1 MKRRTEIVGAGLL
14 AAVSLGTLAWAGP
27 RRATEVLSLAPLP
40 SRLAPSPRDDNHA
53 NGNFAGKLPIHELNE
68 QEAIL
73 HALNRL
79 GFGPRPGQV
88 EQIEKTGLENW
99 IQAQLHPE
107 NISDPVVDARLAQF
121 PALGLS
127 AAGLL
132 DQYPPQDIAA
142 KRLGM
147 KVDEY
152 QRHLQELA
160 KQPGGMNSLPFKD
173 QNEIV
178 NELMEVKGNRAV
190 HRGQQL
196 AGQVFFLWLHI

>member
-1 MKRRTEIVGAGLL
+1 MPAENDKSSA
-14 AAVSLGTLAWAGP
+14 
-27 RRATEVLSLAPLP
+27 
-40 SRLAPSPRDDNHA
+40 HA
-53 NGNFAGKLPIHELNE
+53 NFAGKLPIRELNE
-68 QEAIL
+68 EEAIL

-147 KVDEY
+147 KVEEY
-152 QRHLQELA
+152 QKRLQE
-160 KQPGGMNSLPFKD
+160 S
-173 QNEIV
+173 
-178 NELMEVKGNRAV
+178 
-190 HRGQQL
+190 GQA
-196 AGQVFFLWLHI
+196 AGRREFPALQGSE

>member
-1 MKRRTEIVGAGLL
+1 KIVLAGLL
-14 AAVSLGTLAWAGP
+14 AAMSLTTLSWGGP
-27 RRATEVLSLAPLP
+27 RHSAPELYFSPALP
-40 SRLAPSPRDDNHA
+40 KGNDKDSGHA
-53 NGNFAGKLPIHELNE
+53 NFAGKLPIRELNE

-107 NISDPVVDARLAQF
+107 NISDPLVDARLAEF

-132 DQYPPQDIAA
+132 DQYPAQDIAA

-152 QRHLQELA
+152 QKHLQ
-160 KQPGGMNSLPFKD
+160 D
-173 QNEIV
+173 
-178 NELMEVKGNRAV
+178 
-190 HRGQQL
+190 
-196 AGQVFFLWLHI
+196 

>member
-1 MKRRTEIVGAGLL
+1 MGSGIL
-14 AAVSLGTLAWAGP
+14 AAASLATLAWAGP
-27 RRATEVLSLAPLP
+27 RRGAGGPYFSLVPPNPNDRNAG
-40 SRLAPSPRDDNHA
+40 HA
-53 NGNFAGKLPIHELNE
+53 NFAGKLPIRELNE
-68 QEAIL
+68 EEAIL

-107 NISDPVVDARLAQF
+107 NIADLVVDARLAQI
-121 PALGLS
+121 PALRLS

-147 KVDEY
+147 KIEDY
-152 QRHLQELA
+152 QKHMQELA
-160 KQPGGMNSLPFKD
+160 KQPGGMNSPPFKD
-173 QNEIV
+173 PNEIV
-178 NELMEVKGNRAV
+178 NDVMEAKMIRAV
-190 HRGQQL
+190 YSERQL
-196 AGQVFFLWLHI
+196 AEQLSDFWFKSL

>member
-1 MKRRTEIVGAGLL
+1 M
-14 AAVSLGTLAWAGP
+14 
-27 RRATEVLSLAPLP
+27 
-40 SRLAPSPRDDNHA
+40 
-53 NGNFAGKLPIHELNE
+53 NE
-68 QEAIL
+68 EEAIL

-107 NISDPVVDARLAQF
+107 NIGDPVVDARLAQF

-152 QRHLQELA
+152 QKHLQELA
-160 KQPGGMNSLPFKD
+160 KQPGGMNSL
-173 QNEIV
+173 
-178 NELMEVKGNRAV
+178 AV
-190 HRGQQL
+190 QGPE
-196 AGQVFFLWLHI
+196 